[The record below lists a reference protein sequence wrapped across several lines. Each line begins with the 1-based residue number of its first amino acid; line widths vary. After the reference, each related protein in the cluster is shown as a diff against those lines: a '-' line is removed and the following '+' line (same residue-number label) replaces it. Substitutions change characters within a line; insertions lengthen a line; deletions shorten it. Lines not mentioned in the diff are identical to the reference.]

1 MLWTQA
7 SKMNE
12 ASQEMFDNAVEQLT
26 LQHAATS
33 GALERLGQTRTEI
46 YDVQIRKF
54 SVAFALLKNVELTP
68 PSDHAPLGTGEISPA
83 DITGISFTAVDAVK
97 ATVATAGA
105 GAATATAAYVSVGAL
120 GAASTGAAISG
131 LSGAAAANATLAWFG
146 GGALAAGGMGMAG
159 GMVVLGGI
167 ALAPALLVAGFVF
180 HQAGKKR
187 LEKAKAARAEV
198 SAKISEIETMSTVAL
213 GIEKRAK
220 QLRRALRAV
229 SKQFEAMV
237 VWLETTTESETNYA
251 AFDRDT
257 RDKLYVATSTAI
269 TLRRA
274 LDVVLLEDDGS
285 LTKESRIV
293 LTEAKATAKRLG
305 LEAAAA

>member
-54 SVAFALLKNVELTP
+54 SVAFALLKNAELTP

-105 GAATATAAYVSVGAL
+105 GAVTATAAYVSVGAL

-198 SAKISEIETMSTVAL
+198 SAKISEIETMLTVAL

-220 QLRRALRAV
+220 QLRRALRAL
-229 SKQFEAMV
+229 SKQFEPMV
-237 VWLETTTESETNYA
+237 GWLETTTESETDYA
-251 AFDRDT
+251 AFDRGA